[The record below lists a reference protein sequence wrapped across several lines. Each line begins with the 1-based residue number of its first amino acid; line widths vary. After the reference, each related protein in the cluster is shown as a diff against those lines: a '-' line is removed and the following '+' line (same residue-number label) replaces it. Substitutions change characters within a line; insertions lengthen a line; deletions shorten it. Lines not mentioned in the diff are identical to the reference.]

1 MAIALSSER
10 LYLKEMNISDAQ
22 NLFLLNSTTEVI
34 QYTGDVMFTSIED
47 AEYLIRNYTQYKTHK
62 MGRLSLFDKANGD
75 YIGWCGLKY
84 LEETGQVDIGYRLL
98 KKHWGKGYATEAAI
112 VCLDY
117 GFNILNLEEII
128 GTAMLENTASIN
140 VFKKLGM
147 KYDKDEPCGGM
158 PGVIY
163 KIKKSEW
170 K

>member
-1 MAIALSSER
+1 MEIALSSKR
-10 LYLKEMNISDAQ
+10 LYLKEMKVTDAQ
-22 NLFLLNSTTEVI
+22 NLFHLNSDIEVI
-34 QYTGDVMFTSIED
+34 QYTGDVMFTSVED
-47 AEYLIRNYTQYKTHK
+47 ALNLIENYDQYEKYQT
-62 MGRLSLFDKANGD
+62 GRLSLFDKASSE

-84 LEETGQVDIGYRLL
+84 REEIGKVDIGYRLL
-98 KKHWGKGYATEAAI
+98 KKYWGKGYATEAAI

-117 GFNILNLEEII
+117 GFNTLQLEEII
-128 GTAMLENTASIN
+128 GTAMIENTASIN

-147 KYDKDEPCGGM
+147 KYDTDEPCGNK